1 MCVFLSACVCVC
13 VWRPKRPPF
22 FNKSIVCVSPDW
34 EHIGPESGPGGA
46 GVRGLGAD
54 RGSFSPG
61 VSPLVLPLLSSE
73 VPSARGA
80 TRGGGVASEKCP
92 AAG

>member
-1 MCVFLSACVCVC
+1 MFMCVAGLSGLLSLIKVLFVFLL
-13 VWRPKRPPF
+13 
-22 FNKSIVCVSPDW
+22 
-34 EHIGPESGPGGA
+34 IGNTLGPGRA
-46 GVRGLGAD
+46 LTELRSRVWGAD
-54 RGSFSPG
+54 QGSCSPG

-80 TRGGGVASEKCP
+80 TRGGEVGPEKCP